1 MTKIVGHIFTKIS
14 SQYDLFTRVMSLGMD
29 DLWRRWAIS
38 HVNVEPGMRIL
49 DMGAGT
55 GELTFKVAAM
65 LGTSGEIIGL
75 DPCIAMLRE
84 AQRKLQ
90 GPRAVRFKVPITFV
104 QGSAETLPFESDSF
118 DMVVTAFTI
127 RNLDDINMGMG
138 EAFRVLR
145 PGGGIMILEMT
156 RPSEGFLGNLY
167 RWYLGQVTS
176 KVGKLCLGEVES
188 AVYLKESIL
197 GFLTSTE
204 FCNELRAIGFSQVK
218 WQRLFPGVV
227 GVYKGSKG

>member
-1 MTKIVGHIFTKIS
+1 VTKIVGHIFTKIS
-14 SQYDLFTRVMSLGMD
+14 SRYDLFTRVMSLGMD
-29 DLWRRWAIS
+29 GLWRRWAIS
-38 HVNVEPGMRIL
+38 LVNVEPGMRIL
-49 DMGAGT
+49 DIGAGT

-75 DPCIAMLRE
+75 DPCSAMLRE
-84 AQRKLQ
+84 AQRKLE
-90 GPRAVRFKVPITFV
+90 GPARRFKMPITFV
-104 QGSAETLPFESDSF
+104 QGRAEALPFESDSF

-188 AVYLKESIL
+188 AIYLKESIL
-197 GFLTSTE
+197 GFLTPAE

-218 WQRLFPGVV
+218 WQSLFPGVV